1 MARPLSMTPRQGTLD
16 RSPTRQPRPKRGA
29 VSEGMEVSGI
39 ERGLSTLA
47 DSDSQHG
54 DSWLEMVMRA
64 RGNFV
69 TLVAGDIATRPAHIG
84 HGQLDEGRSVPM
96 AA

>member
-1 MARPLSMTPRQGTLD
+1 MLYQPLLTLTLNTV
-16 RSPTRQPRPKRGA
+16 TRGWR
-29 VSEGMEVSGI
+29 
-39 ERGLSTLA
+39 
-47 DSDSQHG
+47 
-54 DSWLEMVMRA
+54 WLHA

>member
-1 MARPLSMTPRQGTLD
+1 VLYQPLLTLTLNTV
-16 RSPTRQPRPKRGA
+16 TRGWR
-29 VSEGMEVSGI
+29 
-39 ERGLSTLA
+39 
-47 DSDSQHG
+47 
-54 DSWLEMVMRA
+54 WLHA